1 MAFLAVPYFYPI
13 IVNDMKR
20 KDTKRYDTLVKSYVD
35 ARRFCERRQKEID
48 DYKRKLD
55 EDEHNMNIT
64 IAVLRGCDFLI
75 EWIKGLVEGKV
86 AMMKTLIGLMESNL
100 CSDREEMEKC
110 ASILVSEYEENLDV
124 VYTINK

>member
-1 MAFLAVPYFYPI
+1 M
-13 IVNDMKR
+13 
-20 KDTKRYDTLVKSYVD
+20 KRYDTLVKSYVD

>member
-1 MAFLAVPYFYPI
+1 
-13 IVNDMKR
+13 MKR

-48 DYKRKLD
+48 EYKRKLD
-55 EDEHNMNIT
+55 EDECNMRIT
-64 IAVLRGCDFLI
+64 AVVLRGCGDLI

-86 AMMKTLIGLMESNL
+86 AMTKTLIGLMESNL
-100 CSDREEMEKC
+100 RSDREEMEKC

-124 VYTINK
+124 LYAINK

>member
-13 IVNDMKR
+13 IVNGMKR
-20 KDTKRYDTLVKSYVD
+20 KDTKRYDTLVKNYVD

-55 EDEHNMNIT
+55 EDEFNMHIT
-64 IAVLRGCDFLI
+64 AVVLKGCGDLI

-86 AMMKTLIGLMESNL
+86 AMMNTLIGLMESNL
-100 CSDREEMEKC
+100 RSDREEMEKC
-110 ASILVSEYEENLDV
+110 GSILVSEYEENLDV
-124 VYTINK
+124 VYVINK